1 MAKSKSTR
9 SSRKTPKKG
18 PSGGTG
24 GKGRRGLEGKGAT
37 PKAKD
42 RPHHKAYQKPKATA
56 TSRSPR
62 SESSNRSKNSKISHE
77 IVFGRNSVVEVLR
90 EEVPA
95 KSLHLA
101 ENLEPDPRLREALQ
115 LATSQGLAII
125 KGTKAEL
132 DRMTNRATHQG
143 VVLRIEPYEYADP
156 AELLDADQPLIV
168 VLDSIT
174 DPRNLGAIARSAVA
188 FGATGIVVGQRRGV
202 GVTASAWKTSAGAL
216 SRIKVAQAVNIT
228 RQLQQYKDAGL
239 FVIGL
244 SADGDLIETQLD
256 KELAAR
262 GLVLVV
268 GAEGDGLSRLISE
281 QCDFLFSIPMTNH
294 TESLNASVAAAIA
307 LYEIAKIRSV

>member
-132 DRMTNRATHQG
+132 DRMTNRATHH
-143 VVLRIEPYEYADP
+143 P
-156 AELLDADQPLIV
+156 
-168 VLDSIT
+168 
-174 DPRNLGAIARSAVA
+174 
-188 FGATGIVVGQRRGV
+188 
-202 GVTASAWKTSAGAL
+202 
-216 SRIKVAQAVNIT
+216 
-228 RQLQQYKDAGL
+228 
-239 FVIGL
+239 
-244 SADGDLIETQLD
+244 
-256 KELAAR
+256 
-262 GLVLVV
+262 
-268 GAEGDGLSRLISE
+268 
-281 QCDFLFSIPMTNH
+281 H
-294 TESLNASVAAAIA
+294 
-307 LYEIAKIRSV
+307 